1 MLLRLA
7 LLVFLSIAVSRMVY
21 AAEHAG
27 MAHPRI
33 GLIRIAEPSSYE
45 SWVLAPVEKTDV
57 HVTGL
62 WNMRGLI
69 KEARS
74 AINTKNMTES
84 IYSSGFRLSTW
95 LTENLQ
101 QALEKA
107 GYEVVLIDR
116 IGSKR
121 LNANTLPQANVPVD
135 AYLDVHL
142 GFAGYVSDKP
152 GTAFSPVVEAPALLI
167 TPDGKRPLYANT
179 FRYGSPIPASAPG
192 KMADNHAYDVE
203 SLDKSLATGQII
215 AGLKAAA
222 ANVAQMMAQHMR

>member
-7 LLVFLSIAVSRMVY
+7 LLIFISTAVPRMVY
-21 AAEHAG
+21 AAQNAG
-27 MAHPRI
+27 TAHSRI
-33 GLIRIAEPSSYE
+33 GLIRIAEPLSYE
-45 SWVLAPVEKTDV
+45 SWVLAPVEKPDV

-74 AINTKNMTES
+74 AINTKSITES
-84 IYSSGFRLSTW
+84 ISSSGFRLSAW
-95 LTENLQ
+95 LTETLQ

-107 GYEVVLIDR
+107 GYDVVLIDR

-121 LNANTLPQANVPVD
+121 LDANTMPQANVPVD

-142 GFAGYVSDKP
+142 GFAGYVADKP
-152 GTAFSPVVEAPALLI
+152 GAAFSPVVEAPALLI
-167 TPDGKRPLYANT
+167 TPDGKRPLYVNT

-203 SLDKSLATGQII
+203 SFDKSLTTGQIVL
-215 AGLKAAA
+215 GLKAAA